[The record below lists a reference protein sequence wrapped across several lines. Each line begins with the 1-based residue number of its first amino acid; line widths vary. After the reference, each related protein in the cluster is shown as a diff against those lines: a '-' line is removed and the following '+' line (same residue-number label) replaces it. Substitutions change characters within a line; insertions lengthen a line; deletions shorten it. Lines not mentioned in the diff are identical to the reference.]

1 MKQWTEEQRR
11 EVATMLLAGFS
22 AGQIAM
28 KVGRSRCAVISLV
41 NRWPDLKAIGFAR
54 SRAA

>member
-41 NRWPDLKAIGFAR
+41 NRWPDLKASGFAR